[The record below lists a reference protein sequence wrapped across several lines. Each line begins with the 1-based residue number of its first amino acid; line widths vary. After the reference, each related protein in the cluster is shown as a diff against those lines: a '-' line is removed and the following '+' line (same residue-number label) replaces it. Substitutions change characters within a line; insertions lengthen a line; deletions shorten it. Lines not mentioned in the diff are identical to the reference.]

1 MGSWRHS
8 KRKSATGREVCSWG
22 QGFGPGPFCF
32 CLVYLELD
40 LDELNLEARQLELVN
55 RWARSHRYGWELNQV
70 APGARAQE
78 LNGWELGQ
86 VAPRSSTQI
95 ILTNTVIEVD
105 TPQESM
111 LKGKSGMHPHQGV
124 KEHEPCKTIW
134 SPTRRPSPRSR

>member
-55 RWARSHRYGWELNQV
+55 RWARSRRYGWELDQV

-78 LNGWELGQ
+78 LK
-86 VAPRSSTQI
+86 SSTVGSWAKSHQLKSSLVGGWAKSHRELQPKLFCP
-95 ILTNTVIEVD
+95 ILLSRL
-105 TPQESM
+105 TPP
-111 LKGKSGMHPHQGV
+111 KSQ
-124 KEHEPCKTIW
+124 C
-134 SPTRRPSPRSR
+134 

>member
-55 RWARSHRYGWELNQV
+55 RWARSRRYGWELNQV

-78 LNGWELGQ
+78 LIGWELGQ
-86 VAPRSSTQI
+86 VASAQELIGWGLVQVAPRASTQI

-124 KEHEPCKTIW
+124 KEHEL
-134 SPTRRPSPRSR
+134 